1 VRTEGPCAPAQTT
14 VAKPRAAFPC
24 KRPALLLVDIFSR
37 FDFDGGASLAR
48 YALRVVPALRR
59 LRDAFDAQGLPV
71 VHANDNFLQWNR
83 SFPELAAAC
92 RADPGP
98 GGTIAQALAPAP
110 HHHHML
116 KPRHSAFL
124 ATPLPLMLQ
133 DLGADGVVIAGFA
146 ADSCVLA
153 TAQDAKMRGVP
164 FRVPHDATAAIT
176 PARKAAALHVLR
188 HGLLAD
194 TRGVRQVLAD
204 L

>member
-1 VRTEGPCAPAQTT
+1 MATART
-14 VAKPRAAFPC
+14 AFPGM
-24 KRPALLLVDIFSR
+24 RPALLLVDLFNR
-37 FDFDGGASLAR
+37 FDFEDGAGLAR
-48 YALRVVPALRR
+48 HALRVVPALRR
-59 LRDAFDAQGLPV
+59 LRDGFDARGLPV
-71 VHANDNFLQWNR
+71 IHANDNFLHWNR
-83 SFPELAAAC
+83 SFPELVAAC

-98 GGTIAQALAPAP
+98 AGTIAQALAPAP
-110 HHHHML
+110 HHHHLL

-133 DLGADGVVIAGFA
+133 DLQADAVVIAGIA

-164 FRVPHDATAAIT
+164 FRVPHDATAAAS
-176 PARKAAALHVLR
+176 PARKAAALQVLR